1 MSNPPGASAKAVSG
15 ATPLFAV
22 PFVALDTETTGLD
35 PASARIVEIAAV
47 RVTGGTLDP
56 EPPLVARID
65 PEIPIPP
72 VSTSIHGI
80 TSEMLAGAPV
90 VGRVLPRVQAFIK
103 GRLLIGHAVGFDL
116 AVLASEA
123 RRARLDWQKP
133 RSLCVR
139 MLAMIAAPNLANHSL
154 DGVAQ
159 WLGIE
164 IVNRHS
170 ALGDAEAAAKI
181 FLALI
186 PELEKKGIIN
196 LAQAERACRQRS
208 AEREGEDAAGWTAPV
223 GAPAP
228 AIGTLSATDTF
239 AYRHLVEDVMAREPA
254 ILAETEPLE
263 QAMKT
268 MVERNISSVLVA
280 ADPAP
285 GQPMSAYGILTER
298 DVLRRIAVSGP
309 GVLLQPAGGFAS
321 RPLHSIRAKAFV
333 YRAIS
338 RLARLGV
345 RHLVVRS
352 ENGRLEGVVSARD
365 LLRTQGGAAVALD
378 DAIQVAATPKAL
390 AAAWSTLP
398 AVAAALV
405 SESIDARLICRVVSE
420 EIRAMTRQSAILAER
435 AMAEAG
441 QGEPPVP
448 YAVLVLGSGGR
459 GESLLAPDQD
469 NAIVFDAARP
479 DGEPGGGTDKWFEEL
494 GMRLSEILDQAGI
507 PLCKGGVMARNAQ
520 WRGSFDVWQARIAE
534 WVGKSRPEDLLN
546 VDIFFDMVPVHG
558 DFDLGQRLF
567 AHAYAAGASNPVF
580 AKLLG
585 DGLAATD
592 PFTLLGGLKLVDGRI
607 DLKSHG
613 LFPIVK
619 LARSLSIR
627 HGLALRST
635 SERLGALAGRTG
647 GKADLEAL
655 DRDHAVVLAALL
667 QQQARDIE
675 AGLPPTNRLDPRSIP
690 REQLERL
697 RQALRHIRSVPD
709 LVRDLMFG

>member
-1 MSNPPGASAKAVSG
+1 MSRLPGTPPKAISG
-15 ATPLFAV
+15 AMPLFAV
-22 PFVALDTETTGLD
+22 PLVALDTETTGLD
-35 PASARIVEIAAV
+35 PANARIVEIAAV
-47 RVTGGTLDP
+47 RVTGGNLDP
-56 EPPLVARID
+56 EPPLVARVN
-65 PEIPIPP
+65 PEMPVPP

-80 TSEMLAGAPV
+80 TDEMLAGAPV
-90 VGRVLPRVQAFIK
+90 AGRVLPRVETFIK
-103 GRLLIGHAVGFDL
+103 GRLLVGHAVGFDL
-116 AVLASEA
+116 AVLAREA
-123 RRARLDWQKP
+123 QRAGLHWQKP

-139 MLAMIAAPNLANHSL
+139 TLAMIAAPNLANHSL

-170 ALGDAEAAAKI
+170 ALGDAEAAARI

-186 PELEKKGIIN
+186 AELEKKGIVT

-208 AEREGEDAAGWTAPV
+208 TTLEQETAAGWASPV

-228 AIGTLSATDTF
+228 AMATLSATDTF
-239 AYRHLVEDVMAREPA
+239 AYRHMVGDVMARDPA

-263 QAMKT
+263 QAMRT

-280 ADPAP
+280 ADPTP
-285 GQPMSAYGILTER
+285 RQPVSAYGILTER
-298 DVLRRIAVSGP
+298 DVLRRIAAGGP
-309 GVLLQPAGGFAS
+309 GVLQQPAGSFAS
-321 RPLHSIRAKAFV
+321 RPLHSIRAGAFV

-365 LLRTQGGAAVALD
+365 LLRTQGGPAVALD
-378 DAIQVAATPKAL
+378 DAIQVADTPKAL
-390 AAAWSTLP
+390 ATAWSTLP

-405 SESIDARLICRVVSE
+405 SEGIDARLVCRVVSE

-441 QGEPPVP
+441 RGEPPVP

-469 NAIVFDAARP
+469 NAIVFDAAGT
-479 DGEPGGGTDKWFEEL
+479 DGEPGGAIDTWFADL
-494 GMRLSEILDQAGI
+494 ATRLSEILDQAGI
-507 PLCKGGVMARNAQ
+507 PLCKGGVMGRNAQ
-520 WRGSFDVWQARIAE
+520 WRGSLGVWRARIAE

-567 AHAYAAGASNPVF
+567 DYAYEAGATGPAF

-585 DGLAATD
+585 DGLAAAD
-592 PFTLLGGLKLVDGRI
+592 PFTLLGGLRLEDGRI

-635 SERLGALAGRTG
+635 TERLEALAATTGSRT
-647 GKADLEAL
+647 DLEAL
-655 DRDHAVVLAALL
+655 DRDHGVVLAALL
-667 QQQARDIE
+667 QQQALDIE
-675 AGLPPTNRLDPRSIP
+675 AGLPPTNRLDPRSLP
-690 REQLERL
+690 KDQLERL
-697 RQALRHIRSVPD
+697 KQALRRIRSVPD
-709 LVRDLMFG
+709 LVRDLMFA